1 MEIAGIHGDKLA
13 LFHFC
18 AIRRYAACI
27 RAFGTI
33 AFVTCGFHSFLR
45 ATRQRSAFSFPSQKV
60 FVLLLDHHVEFSK
73 LKRRRSSQSS
83 HRAEAERLQHQ
94 YYHSSDSTVPVARS
108 GGG

>member
-33 AFVTCGFHSFLR
+33 AFVTCSSHSFLR
-45 ATRQRSAFSFPSQKV
+45 STGQRAAFFFPSQKV
-60 FVLLLDHHVEFSK
+60 SILLLDHHMEFSK

-83 HRAEAERLQHQ
+83 YRAEAQRLQN
-94 YYHSSDSTVPVARS
+94 R
-108 GGG
+108 